1 MDELDEIIK
10 QINDEFGEGT
20 ITTADKIDPPENP
33 YRDFMDRNPMAGGG
47 MLVQPSAD
55 GSRPGYKD
63 DNLPDFITKT
73 DAGYRVR
80 SKKTKTNEAVSKSFK
95 TLKDAKAFVR
105 EKNLVKSK
113 TGLEFP
119 ELVAKAQGVVDDYNK
134 LVESAVKKNDLRGI
148 KFFEGYVKDRFKKIS
163 DQNQILR
170 QVYKK
175 KLNYTDLTQ
184 VRKSVAKN
192 LITEVMNMETIV
204 PNTYIYNLLGG
215 KNGLKSNTIKI
226 VSNGL
231 KNQTKIKVD
240 NAIKAI
246 VEADEIIDDSFI
258 KTVANRIGRTQ
269 FGSSKGQAAWR
280 KALENNSYYK
290 KNKEL
295 LDYAFTA
302 GAKRTRA
309 VGMSLSEIL
318 DDAKYKKGGGVL
330 FSGKQTQFSGL
341 RRYIFDYAKT
351 HWHRNNFDG
360 NPEKSLIEF
369 YDKNGKP
376 IKWKPGLK
384 LPISSIQFKIP
395 SESNIMWSYSGPEG
409 GGPKGSV
416 SVTGKIADASG
427 IFREVT
433 ETYNIMKDISDAEVT
448 NPITKQKTTYNDLV
462 SKIYKDGYGY
472 TGTNIFGLDMDHF
485 KGVKEHPFKNLR
497 AMDRKLNISLGAID
511 RTFDNRNLK
520 AKLKNEMLG
529 ELATKKGGAYNT
541 ALKNYFVNQA
551 TQVLEK
557 GAVPTLI
564 TESPYYAAV
573 KNVYEQRNL
582 PKVQKELLE
591 KSYQRAIK
599 LENSL
604 LEFAGTITDQC
615 GVDPRPRKAEGGR
628 INFVLGANQ
637 KRRCL
642 ELAKEGLENGLKKGF
657 NNKQQINLAE
667 VILKGGR
674 SLGSAFALQNLL
686 GPAAIG
692 FTVLAEAGLVGY
704 DMLSEGKTFREAVGD
719 SLFNYALGEKT
730 KIDPQEELFKR
741 FEGLGYDNEQMFRIK
756 KALDT
761 ANTINTGI
769 NLGMD
774 IVNQKAEV
782 DKLGKQYEQDSQQIM
797 MPEDEQMQS
806 DQLFRAQQKEKDLMN
821 QMSAFNQ
828 DLSAVAVG
836 DTEAKEDILNKYI
849 QSGDYAQGLELFSN
863 ADRLAEIEKTEKAL
877 ENPFAGRLR
886 IDELSNKLRELK
898 LNDPRIREYMGPFP
912 TTYGFAGGGIA
923 GLSGGDPE
931 GAMTRSMNP
940 DSQGLS
946 YLFNRVKKT

>member
-1 MDELDEIIK
+1 VM
-10 QINDEFGEGT
+10 
-20 ITTADKIDPPENP
+20 
-33 YRDFMDRNPMAGGG
+33 
-47 MLVQPSAD
+47 
-55 GSRPGYKD
+55 
-63 DNLPDFITKT
+63 
-73 DAGYRVR
+73 
-80 SKKTKTNEAVSKSFK
+80 
-95 TLKDAKAFVR
+95 
-105 EKNLVKSK
+105 
-113 TGLEFP
+113 
-119 ELVAKAQGVVDDYNK
+119 
-134 LVESAVKKNDLRGI
+134 
-148 KFFEGYVKDRFKKIS
+148 KKIS
-163 DQNQILR
+163 D
-170 QVYKK
+170 
-175 KLNYTDLTQ
+175 
-184 VRKSVAKN
+184 A
-192 LITEVMNMETIV
+192 
-204 PNTYIYNLLGG
+204 P
-215 KNGLKSNTIKI
+215 
-226 VSNGL
+226 
-231 KNQTKIKVD
+231 
-240 NAIKAI
+240 
-246 VEADEIIDDSFI
+246 
-258 KTVANRIGRTQ
+258 
-269 FGSSKGQAAWR
+269 
-280 KALENNSYYK
+280 
-290 KNKEL
+290 
-295 LDYAFTA
+295 
-302 GAKRTRA
+302 
-309 VGMSLSEIL
+309 
-318 DDAKYKKGGGVL
+318 
-330 FSGKQTQFSGL
+330 
-341 RRYIFDYAKT
+341 
-351 HWHRNNFDG
+351 
-360 NPEKSLIEF
+360 
-369 YDKNGKP
+369 
-376 IKWKPGLK
+376 
-384 LPISSIQFKIP
+384 
-395 SESNIMWSYSGPEG
+395 
-409 GGPKGSV
+409 
-416 SVTGKIADASG
+416 
-427 IFREVT
+427 
-433 ETYNIMKDISDAEVT
+433 VT
-448 NPITKQKTTYNDLV
+448 NPITGKETTYNDLV

-821 QMSAFNQ
+821 QMAAYNE

-931 GAMTRSMNP
+931 GAM
-940 DSQGLS
+940 
-946 YLFNRVKKT
+946 

>member
-615 GVDPRPRKAEGGR
+615 GVGPRVRKVEGGR
-628 INFVLGANQ
+628 ISFVLGTNQ

-821 QMSAFNQ
+821 QMAAYNE

>member
-1 MDELDEIIK
+1 
-10 QINDEFGEGT
+10 
-20 ITTADKIDPPENP
+20 
-33 YRDFMDRNPMAGGG
+33 MAGGG

-821 QMSAFNQ
+821 QMAAYNE